1 MPRRLV
7 DYLRNRSIIFTP
19 GIETTNPV
27 EATEIY
33 ISLLHSF
40 GRSIEKSSIAIFGYG
55 GSFGLAAHLL
65 SKGASRVS
73 LIDLHEN
80 LNGMANRSAYSKHP
94 EYFDEQYGRVI
105 PNPDFISLYHGD
117 ILDDPPEFEP
127 VDLLLSSS
135 VLEHIP
141 NLEAILKTLNT
152 FIKSDGAQLHRVHLG
167 DHIQN
172 YPFEMLTYSET
183 VWKNFLNPPSNLN
196 RLRVWDYENVFNKLF
211 FKVELNIEGRNF
223 EAFRHYKRRILP
235 EFLSGSD
242 DNDSVIGISIY
253 ATEKKI

>member
-1 MPRRLV
+1 MPKRVV
-7 DYLRNRSIIFTP
+7 DFLRNRSIFITP

-55 GSFGLAAHLL
+55 GSFGLAAQLL
-65 SKGASRVS
+65 SKGASSVS

-80 LNGMANRSAYSKHP
+80 LNDIANRSAYSKHP
-94 EYFDEQYGRVI
+94 EYFNEQNGCII
-105 PNPDFISLYHGD
+105 PNPDFISLHHSD
-117 ILDDPPEFEP
+117 ILDEPPEFEP
-127 VDLLLSSS
+127 VDLMLSSS

-141 NLEAILKTLNT
+141 NLEAVLKALNT
-152 FIKSDGAQLHRVHLG
+152 LIKSDGAQLHRIDLG

-196 RLRVWDYENVFNKLF
+196 RLRVWDYENVFNKLYS
-211 FKVELNIEGRNF
+211 KVELNIEGRNF
-223 EAFRHYKRRILP
+223 DTFRRSKRRILP

-242 DNDSVIGISIY
+242 ENDSVIGISIY
-253 ATEKKI
+253 AAGQKI